1 MSILDEA
8 RAYRAAQDAMMRKV
22 SAEIS
27 PEVAV
32 MCTGA
37 WPAWSQR
44 AWALNERCNYQGQSY
59 RCVQA
64 HDATDQPDWHPGAAA
79 SLWAVDHAKAA
90 EYAKP
95 YIQPLGAH
103 DAYMAGEW
111 CLWEDKPYKCVTD
124 NTVHDPGTLPGSWE
138 VGA

>member
-8 RAYRAAQDAMMRKV
+8 RAYRAAQDDMMRKAAADV
-22 SAEIS
+22 
-27 PEVAV
+27 PPDVAV

-37 WPAWSQR
+37 WPAWAER
-44 AWALNERCNYQGQSY
+44 PWALNERCNYEGQSY

-64 HDATDQPDWHPGAAA
+64 HDATGQPDWRPGTVAM
-79 SLWAVDHAKAA
+79 WAVDHALAA

-103 DAYMAGEW
+103 DAYMSGEW
-111 CLWEDKPYKCVTD
+111 
-124 NTVHDPGTLPGSWE
+124 
-138 VGA
+138 